1 MLVSIVRVAGR
12 EFWAKRKDKW
22 HPRGLQPFCW
32 LGHRTALYRHYW
44 LQGGPCPLCGRGL
57 SRRRSHKHLCSVEG
71 GQGDY
76 PDDLERGAIVVVP
89 IHNPVAVLHKRRWGF
104 IDNLD
109 MNRVWPGDS
118 GGAIPEV
125 LADATFKGFV
135 LESNYVLDLYT
146 ATSDCA
152 DVPHAIAPPEG
163 WFKPREKSYA
173 ARTDESLV
181 MARYLGVRFAKRT
194 QAKEIKKYYAYYP
207 GELHVVAPHHGTSN
221 SCRAG

>member
-1 MLVSIVRVAGR
+1 MLVESFGPSEKASGTLAVSSLSVGWDIELHYTVITGSREGPALYVGAGSHGDEVTSIYVALRVAKEIG
-12 EFWAKRKDKW
+12 
-22 HPRGLQPFCW
+22 
-32 LGHRTALYRHYW
+32 
-44 LQGGPCPLCGRGL
+44 
-57 SRRRSHKHLCSVEG
+57 
-71 GQGDY
+71 

-109 MNRVWPGDS
+109 MNRVWPGDP

-181 MARYLGVRFAKRT
+181 MARYFGVRFAKRT